1 MSVRVATHKRFMALF
16 SLLGAICAT
25 PVWAAHGYAEYGDL
39 KYPAGFSNF
48 GYLNPKAPIGGMLLL
63 GNPDRRT
70 SFDKFNPFT
79 IKGTSAPGL
88 NQLVFE
94 SLLITSW
101 DETASGYGLLADDV
115 AVAPDEL
122 SVTFHINP
130 RARFSNGDRV
140 RASDVKYSYDM
151 LMGKG
156 ASPAYRSMTAD
167 VAKVTVVDAS
177 TIRYDFKRKNKELP
191 LIVGGLPV
199 FSPKWGK
206 GSGKPD
212 DPDGGKDV
220 AFDKLTFQDPVASGP
235 YVVERFDPSRGITFR
250 RNPDYW
256 GRDLNVRRGSFN
268 FERIQ
273 YKLYKDETARLE
285 AFKAGEYDAM
295 VEYRAKNWAK
305 SYVGVKFRSGEL
317 IKSEFPHRNGAG
329 MQGFVMNL
337 RRPLFQDLRVRKALA
352 LALDFEWLNRQL
364 FYGAYRRLD
373 SYFANSELAASD
385 SLTGTPSKGELTL
398 LEPLRGKLDPEVF
411 GVLAAP
417 PSTDPP
423 SSLRDNLRQARRLLA
438 QAGWTYT
445 DGALR
450 NSKGEPFAFE
460 MLDDGGAMSRVM
472 AAYARNLEK
481 LGIQVNQRMT
491 DFALYQKRL
500 EEFDFDMISLRFPDS
515 QSPGNELKDR
525 FGSAAADEAGSD
537 NVIGLKSPAVD
548 ALIDDV
554 LRADNR
560 DELITA
566 SRALDRVLMQ
576 GCYVIPHWY
585 SALHRV
591 AYNKNLMYPD
601 RLPYYYSAEA
611 WVLTAWWRMPDSPQS
626 AAK

>member
-1 MSVRVATHKRFMALF
+1 M
-16 SLLGAICAT
+16 I
-25 PVWAAHGYAEYGDL
+25 
-39 KYPAGFSNF
+39 
-48 GYLNPKAPIGGMLLL
+48 
-63 GNPDRRT
+63 
-70 SFDKFNPFT
+70 
-79 IKGTSAPGL
+79 
-88 NQLVFE
+88 
-94 SLLITSW
+94 
-101 DETASGYGLLADDV
+101 
-115 AVAPDEL
+115 
-122 SVTFHINP
+122 
-130 RARFSNGDRV
+130 
-140 RASDVKYSYDM
+140 
-151 LMGKG
+151 
-156 ASPAYRSMTAD
+156 
-167 VAKVTVVDAS
+167 
-177 TIRYDFKRKNKELP
+177 
-191 LIVGGLPV
+191 
-199 FSPKWGK
+199 
-206 GSGKPD
+206 
-212 DPDGGKDV
+212 
-220 AFDKLTFQDPVASGP
+220 
-235 YVVERFDPSRGITFR
+235 ERFDPSRGITFR

-398 LEPLRGKLDPEVF
+398 LEPLRSKLDPEVF
-411 GVLAAP
+411 GVLSAP

-450 NSKGEPFAFE
+450 NSKGEPFVFE

-560 DELITA
+560 DELVTA
-566 SRALDRVLMQ
+566 SRALDRVLMH

-585 SALHRV
+585 SASHRV

-611 WVLTAWWRMPDSPQS
+611 WVLTAWWRMPASPPIGC
-626 AAK
+626 

>member
-1 MSVRVATHKRFMALF
+1 MSVLTAAHAPYRRLFAALAC
-16 SLLGAICAT
+16 LLAAASAA
-25 PVWAAHGYAEYGDL
+25 PAWAAHGYAEYGDL

-48 GYLNPKAPIGGMLLL
+48 AYLNAKAPIGGILLL

-70 SFDKFNPFT
+70 SFDKLNPFT

-94 SLLITSW
+94 SLLINSW

-122 SVTFHINP
+122 SVTFHISP
-130 RARFSNGDRV
+130 RARFSNGDPV

-156 ASPAYRSMTAD
+156 ASPAYRSMTTD
-167 VAKVTVVDAS
+167 VAKVTVVDAA

-206 GSGKPD
+206 GSGKPE
-212 DPDGGKDV
+212 DPNEGKDV
-220 AFDKLTFQDPVASGP
+220 AFDKLTFQEPIASGP
-235 YVVERFDPSRGITFR
+235 YLIERFDPSRGITFR
-250 RNPDYW
+250 RNPNYW

-329 MQGFVMNL
+329 MQGFLMNL
-337 RRPLFQDLRVRKALA
+337 RRPIFRDLHVRKALA

-373 SYFANSELAASD
+373 SYFANSELAAAD
-385 SLTGTPSKGELTL
+385 SMTGMPSKGELAL
-398 LEPLRGKLDPEVF
+398 LEPLRSKLDPEVF
-411 GVLAAP
+411 GVLSAP

-423 SSLRDNLRQARRLLA
+423 SSLRDNLREARRLLA
-438 QAGWTYT
+438 QAGWTYS

-450 NSKGEPFAFE
+450 NTKGEPFEFE

-481 LGIQVNQRMT
+481 LGIQVNQRTT

-525 FGSAAADEAGSD
+525 FGSAAADEPGSD

-548 ALIDDV
+548 ALIDNV

-566 SRALDRVLMQ
+566 SRALDRVLMH
-576 GCYVIPHWY
+576 GCYVIPHWF
-585 SALHRV
+585 SPTHRV

-611 WVLTAWWRMPDSPQS
+611 WVLTAWWRKPETQ
-626 AAK
+626 